1 MYRCQCC
8 PLAYCP
14 DCLPNSDEIRFL
26 GITTPRLEKLG
37 YEGKPLYH
45 YIHCSAQ
52 CEEVAKTEFG
62 YKHDDAVPKCPKKLD
77 VSYAFGDDALDV
89 KGLTELFKAK
99 ANGTWSQKS
108 PQKAA
113 TPSKRSPRRSPLA
126 VVAAPSTTASD
137 NFVQPS
143 TASAHF
149 QS

>member
-1 MYRCQCC
+1 MYRCQSC

-14 DCLPNSDEIRFL
+14 DCLPSSDEIRFL
-26 GITTPRLEKLG
+26 GMDVPRLQKLG
-37 YEGKPLYH
+37 FEGKPLYH

-52 CEEVAKTEFG
+52 CEEVAKIEFG
-62 YKHDDAVPKCPKKLD
+62 YKLDDAIPKCPKKLD

-108 PQKAA
+108 PQKTT
-113 TPSKRSPRRSPLA
+113 TPAKRSPRRSPLP
-126 VVAAPSTTASD
+126 VVAASSTIASANFAPSTTSFAD
-137 NFVQPS
+137 
-143 TASAHF
+143 F